1 MPLAE
6 VYPGLKQEY
15 KEIVDEKCLDCKHN
29 LCCKL
34 FKVPL
39 TPVEYQSGKYK
50 IDKQAEDNGFV
61 QLAEKENGE
70 CYYLGNDGKCKIWE
84 DRPLTCREYDCK
96 GDERIEKNISRR
108 KINE

>member
-50 IDKQAEDNGFV
+50 IDKQENKNV
-61 QLAEKENGE
+61 QVE
-70 CYYLGNDGKCKIWE
+70 LGKVE
-84 DRPLTCREYDCK
+84 F
-96 GDERIEKNISRR
+96 
-108 KINE
+108 INK